1 VVVTT
6 SLISTLGVEPA
17 IVAGAATPG
26 TSTEAPPAS
35 ATQLR
40 AAARNWAKA
49 FLTGMPGGI
58 KRMQGPECRSPADTT
73 YSPRFLAKYLLAL
86 RTVIAKHVGR
96 PLGKIWEGSRW
107 WKNRPPRA
115 G

>member
-1 VVVTT
+1 
-6 SLISTLGVEPA
+6 
-17 IVAGAATPG
+17 
-26 TSTEAPPAS
+26 
-35 ATQLR
+35 
-40 AAARNWAKA
+40 
-49 FLTGMPGGI
+49 
-58 KRMQGPECRSPADTT
+58 MQGPECRSPADTT